1 MKKGH
6 GFLLAGTAGM
16 LAFAG
21 ARCYSHNGPADRLPT
36 ITANTQTQAPKPPS
50 IRGVSPI
57 ANSVGVQAQTGITV
71 DDIPRSTFST
81 LANELT
87 DVERVEVFAGPQATL
102 SGRKAIS
109 PAINIRGQLGSIHQH

>member
-71 DDIPRSTFST
+71 DDIPRST
-81 LANELT
+81 

-109 PAINIRGQLGSIHQH
+109 PTINIRGQLGSIHQH